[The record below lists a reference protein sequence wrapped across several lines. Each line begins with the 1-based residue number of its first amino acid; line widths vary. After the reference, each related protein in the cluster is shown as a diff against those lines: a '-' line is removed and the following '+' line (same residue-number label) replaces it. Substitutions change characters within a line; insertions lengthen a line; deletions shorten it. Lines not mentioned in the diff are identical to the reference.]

1 LKQIVFTVTND
12 LNYDQRMIRICTSLA
27 TNGYS
32 ITLVG
37 RKKRNSLPLQQQPF
51 QQKRLQV
58 FFQRKFFFYCEYNLR
73 LFFYLLFVKADAF
86 CCIDL
91 DTMLPI
97 YFAGKLRRKKLVYD
111 AHEYFS
117 QQKEIVTRPK
127 IYKVWYWI
135 ERNFVPRFRNG
146 YSATQSITEVFSQ
159 KYNVHYSTIR
169 NLPMATA
176 IEMPLQKKQKIIL
189 YQGAINE
196 ARGFEFLIPAMQK
209 VNAVLHIY
217 GDGNFVPQLNKLITG
232 YNVENKVMVFDK
244 LLPQQL
250 KAITQQAYIGTN
262 LVENNGLNQYYS
274 LANKFFDYIQALLPQ
289 VTMDFPEYR
298 KINERFPVALLIENL
313 TEENI
318 ATSLNRLL
326 DDRDLYVQMQNNC
339 IKAGEELNWEK
350 EEKILLLFYKHLF
363 G

>member
-27 TNGYS
+27 RNGYS
-32 ITLVG
+32 IILVG
-37 RKKRNSLPLQQQPF
+37 RKNRNSLPLQQQPF
-51 QQKRLQV
+51 QQKRLHV
-58 FFQRKFFFYCEYNLR
+58 FFQRKFFFYCEYNFR
-73 LFFYLLFVKADAF
+73 LFFYLLFVRADAF

-91 DTMLPI
+91 DTMLPV
-97 YFAGKLRRKKLVYD
+97 YYAGKLRKKKLVYD

-146 YSATQSITEVFSQ
+146 YTATQSITDEFAK
-159 KYNVHYSTIR
+159 KYQLNYATIR
-169 NLPMATA
+169 NLPLAQTG
-176 IEMPLQKKQKIIL
+176 EQPLNKSQKIIL

-196 ARGFEFLIPAMQK
+196 ARGFELLIPAMQK

-217 GDGNFVPQLNKLITG
+217 GDGNFVPQLNKLIAV
-232 YNVENKVMVFDK
+232 YNVESKVKFFDK

-250 KAITQQAYIGTN
+250 KAITHQAYIGLN
-262 LVENNGLNQYYS
+262 LVENTGLNQYYS
-274 LANKFFDYIQALLPQ
+274 LANKFFDYIQALVPQ

-298 KINERFPVALLIENL
+298 KINERYQVALLILNL

-326 DDRDLYVQMQNNC
+326 DDKKLYAQLQHNC
-339 IKAGEELNWEK
+339 SKARAELNWEN
-350 EEKILLLFYKHLF
+350 EEKNLWLFYKQLF

>member
-27 TNGYS
+27 RNGYS
-32 ITLVG
+32 IILVG
-37 RKKRNSLPLQQQPF
+37 RKNRNSLPLQQQPF
-51 QQKRLQV
+51 QQKRLHV
-58 FFQRKFFFYCEYNLR
+58 FFQRKFFFYCEYNFR
-73 LFFYLLFVKADAF
+73 LFFYLLFVRADAF

-91 DTMLPI
+91 DTMLPV
-97 YFAGKLRRKKLVYD
+97 YFAGKLRKKKLVYD

-127 IYKVWYWI
+127 IYKVWNWI

-146 YSATQSITEVFSQ
+146 YTATQSITDEFAKKFQ
-159 KYNVHYSTIR
+159 LNYATIR
-169 NLPMATA
+169 NLPLAQTG
-176 IEMPLQKKQKIIL
+176 EQPLNKSQKIIL

-196 ARGFEFLIPAMQK
+196 ARGFEFLIPAMQM

-217 GDGNFVPQLNKLITG
+217 GDGNFVPQLNKLIAV
-232 YNVENKVMVFDK
+232 YNVESKVKFFDK

-250 KAITQQAYIGTN
+250 KAITHQAYIGLN
-262 LVENNGLNQYYS
+262 LVENTGLNQYYS
-274 LANKFFDYIQALLPQ
+274 LANKFFDYIQALVPQ

-298 KINERFPVALLIENL
+298 KINERYQVALLIENL

-326 DDRDLYVQMQNNC
+326 DDKKLYAQLQHNC
-339 IKAGEELNWEK
+339 SKARAELNWEN
-350 EEKILLLFYKHLF
+350 EEKNLWLFYKQLF

>member
-1 LKQIVFTVTND
+1 MKQIVFTVTND

-27 TNGYS
+27 RNGYR
-32 ITLVG
+32 IILVG
-37 RKKRNSLPLQQQPF
+37 RKNRNSLPLQQQPF
-51 QQKRLQV
+51 QQKRLHV
-58 FFQRKFFFYCEYNLR
+58 FFQRKFFFYCEYNFR
-73 LFFYLLFVKADAF
+73 LFFYLLFVRADAF

-91 DTMLPI
+91 DTMLPV
-97 YFAGKLRRKKLVYD
+97 YYAGKLRKKKLVYD

-146 YSATQSITEVFSQ
+146 YTATQSITDEFAK
-159 KYNVHYSTIR
+159 KYQLNYATIR
-169 NLPMATA
+169 NLPLAQTG
-176 IEMPLQKKQKIIL
+176 EQPLNKSQKIIL

-196 ARGFEFLIPAMQK
+196 ARGFELLIPAMQK

-217 GDGNFVPQLNKLITG
+217 GDGNFVPQLNKLIAV
-232 YNVENKVMVFDK
+232 YNVESKVKFFDK

-250 KAITQQAYIGTN
+250 KAITHQAYIGLN
-262 LVENNGLNQYYS
+262 LVENTGLNQYYS
-274 LANKFFDYIQALLPQ
+274 LANKFFDYIQALVPQ

-298 KINERFPVALLIENL
+298 KINERYQVALLIENL

-326 DDRDLYVQMQNNC
+326 DDKKLYAQLQHNC
-339 IKAGEELNWEK
+339 SKARAELNWEN
-350 EEKILLLFYKHLF
+350 EEKNLWLFYKQLF